1 MGEVCV
7 SELCPAP
14 TKVVIRP
21 AGSTIRTACTTMVYY
36 HEGSLYTVSLG
47 PIMKD
52 PCIQSPWA
60 PS

>member
-14 TKVVIRP
+14 TSVLIRP
-21 AGSTIRTACTTMVYY
+21 AGSTIRTACTTVVYY

-47 PIMKD
+47 LTL
-52 PCIQSPWA
+52 
-60 PS
+60 PSLM

>member
-14 TKVVIRP
+14 TRVVIRP
-21 AGSTIRTACTTMVYY
+21 AGSTIRTACNTMVNY

-47 PIMKD
+47 PTL
-52 PCIQSPWA
+52 
-60 PS
+60 PSLM